1 MQTDTKALFLT
12 YGKPLRTAAIDSM
25 KRWMKD
31 IFIEMSILKEYTPRT
46 CRSAATSK
54 ASQLNVEIVEIL
66 KQGCSKNATTFFNFY
81 KKDIVNSATE
91 NVDFMSI

>member
-12 YGKPLRTAAIDSM
+12 YGKPLRTAAINSM
-25 KRWMKD
+25 RRWMKE
-31 IFIEMSILKEYTPRT
+31 IFIEMSILKEHTPRT

-66 KQGCSKNATTFFNFY
+66 KFSKNATTFFNFY
-81 KKDIVNSATE
+81 KKDIVNYAAE